1 MPVYEPEEIDPVYAE
16 AVHRGD
22 ADAVLSL
29 YEAGAAFVLHT
40 GETISGVDA
49 IRETVNGL
57 LAMKPRMDLKTKKV
71 IKGSDVALVYSDWT
85 LSGTA
90 EDGSAINIAGNTTLV
105 LRKQPDGTWRL
116 AIDDPGWSTT

>member
-1 MPVYEPEEIDPVYAE
+1 MPVHEPEEIDPVYAA
-16 AVHRGD
+16 AVHSGD

-29 YEAGAAFVLHT
+29 YEPAAAFVLST
-40 GETISGVDA
+40 GETISGIDA

-57 LAMKPRMDLKTKKV
+57 LALKPRMDLTTKKV
-71 IKGSDVALVYSDWT
+71 IRGNDIALVYTDWT